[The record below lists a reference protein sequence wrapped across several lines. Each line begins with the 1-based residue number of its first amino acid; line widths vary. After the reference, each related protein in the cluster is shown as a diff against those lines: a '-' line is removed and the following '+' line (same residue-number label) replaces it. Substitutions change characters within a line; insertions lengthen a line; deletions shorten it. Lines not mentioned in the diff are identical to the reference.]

1 MPRKAVV
8 IDDDKVTV
16 AILTRSLSS
25 AGFEVISAADGAA
38 GLECISREK
47 PDLVVTD
54 LLIPRVD
61 GLTVCAKIKADP
73 ELAGVKLVII
83 TALKNFAFQHEARNC
98 GADVVLEKPVS
109 WETLKKTLDRLFPAP
124 KP

>member
-16 AILTRSLSS
+16 AIVSRIL
-25 AGFEVISAADGAA
+25 AADGFEVVSAADGAA
-38 GLECISREK
+38 GLECVYREK

-61 GLTVCAKIKADP
+61 GVGVCAKIKADP
-73 ELAGVKLVII
+73 GLTGVKLVIM
-83 TALKNFAFQHEARNC
+83 TALKNFAFQHEARNS
-98 GADVVLEKPVS
+98 GADIVLEKPISV
-109 WETLKKTLDRLFPAP
+109 EMLKAALDRLFPGP
-124 KP
+124 

>member
-54 LLIPRVD
+54 LLLPRVD
-61 GLTVCAKIKADP
+61 GLAVCAKIKADP
-73 ELAGVKLVII
+73 ELVGVKLVII
-83 TALKNFAFQHEARNC
+83 TALKNFAFQHEARNS

-109 WETLKKTLDRLFPAP
+109 WETLKKTLDRLFPGS
-124 KP
+124 